1 MARYKPI
8 DMSPKLIT
16 VDFTRQIL
24 PGSFEYALCYLID
37 HEVDLSEFDHR
48 FRNDE
53 GGAPA
58 HAPAPAPAPAP
69 PSVGPETSDLPAA
82 NRPVGAHRDPQDDT
96 GRSPWARP
104 LDDGPDGTIR

>member
-37 HEVDLSEFDHR
+37 HEMDLSLAAQDYPSGLLARAGEFACHGKCLSAECALYGRLWRCHTTFHHSGDVRQHGR
-48 FRNDE
+48 RSIVSAFY
-53 GGAPA
+53 
-58 HAPAPAPAPAP
+58 
-69 PSVGPETSDLPAA
+69 PSVAGL
-82 NRPVGAHRDPQDDT
+82 
-96 GRSPWARP
+96 
-104 LDDGPDGTIR
+104 